1 MVDDLFEAKIRN
13 VAGAV
18 VIDLIGEING
28 QAERGLIDV
37 YTSAEHMNPGSIVL
51 NFSQVNYINSTGI
64 ALIVN
69 VLARSRKKN
78 LELRVYGLSQHY
90 QEIFNITRLTDYL
103 KVFPDELSAVQVG

>member
-1 MVDDLFEAKIRN
+1 MADDIFEAKIRN
-13 VAGAV
+13 VAGVV
-18 VIDLIGEING
+18 VIDLTGEING

-37 YTSAEHMNPGSIVL
+37 YGSAEIMNPGSIVL
-51 NFSQVNYINSTGI
+51 NFSKVSYINSTGI

-69 VLARSRKKN
+69 LLARSRKKN

-103 KVFPDELSAVQVG
+103 KVYQDEVSAVKVG

>member
-1 MVDDLFEAKIRN
+1 MVDDIFEAKIRN

-18 VIDLIGEING
+18 VIDLTGEING

-37 YTSAEHMNPGSIVL
+37 YSSAEYKNPGSIVL
-51 NFSQVNYINSTGI
+51 NFSKVSYINSTGI

-69 VLARSRKKN
+69 ILARSRKKN
-78 LELRVYGLSQHY
+78 LELRVFGLSQHY

-103 KVFPDELSAVQVG
+103 KVYPDEVSAVNVG

>member
-1 MVDDLFEAKIRN
+1 MADDLFEAKIRN

-18 VIDLIGEING
+18 VIDLTGEING

-37 YTSAEHMNPGSIVL
+37 YSSAENKNPGSIVL
-51 NFSQVNYINSTGI
+51 NFSKVSYINSTGI

-69 VLARSRKKN
+69 ILARSRKKN
-78 LELRVYGLSQHY
+78 LELRVFGLSQHY

-103 KVFPDELSAVQVG
+103 KVYPDEVSAVNVG